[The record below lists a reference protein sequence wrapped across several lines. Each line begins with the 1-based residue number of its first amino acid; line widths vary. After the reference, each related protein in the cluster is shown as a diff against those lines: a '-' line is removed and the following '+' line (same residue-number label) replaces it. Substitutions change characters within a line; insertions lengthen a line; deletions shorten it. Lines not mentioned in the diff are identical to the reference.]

1 MRLLLDVCE
10 HLSGDSLSSVTTC
23 LRAQVLLRSL
33 CDPARDPQRRPLIS
47 GTKVVMVLR
56 RQLIDYRHQV
66 FA

>member
-10 HLSGDSLSSVTTC
+10 YLSGDSLPSVTTW

-47 GTKVVMVLR
+47 GTKV
-56 RQLIDYRHQV
+56 
-66 FA
+66 